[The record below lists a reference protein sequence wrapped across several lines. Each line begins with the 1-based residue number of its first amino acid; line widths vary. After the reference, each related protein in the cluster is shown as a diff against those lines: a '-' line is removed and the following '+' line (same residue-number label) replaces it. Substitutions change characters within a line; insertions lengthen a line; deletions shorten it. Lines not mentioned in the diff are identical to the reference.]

1 MATNKFI
8 SMKLPTRK
16 AARKN
21 AVGPIRVLEPVP
33 NVVPVL
39 ADEDDEDR
47 HERRTEGVKVLGRHL
62 VPLPTGRDALPIR
75 VPEASQRARAEGAR
89 KELHAEESED
99 EHREDQQEREVA
111 GGHERSADREEDLA
125 QALEGARELERTEDS
140 KHA

>member
-1 MATNKFI
+1 MERQITHSGSSSAVRVAVRNRASFLVLLTMATA
-8 SMKLPTRK
+8 S
-16 AARKN
+16 ASD
-21 AVGPIRVLEPVP
+21 
-33 NVVPVL
+33 